1 MLGSADAVPK
11 EKPPVVLESP
21 AADAV
26 VVVGAV
32 AVLEVAV
39 TAAGTVAVL
48 LGFPRLKLNPLA
60 GAVLGVAALVEVLG

>member
-11 EKPPVVLESP
+11 EKPLLVLESP
-21 AADAV
+21 AAADAV

-39 TAAGTVAVL
+39 TAAAGTVAVL

-60 GAVLGVAALVEVLG
+60 GAVLGVAALVG